1 MSSFIM
7 ITGNLVRDP
16 EMVHDSNGNIQC
28 RFTVA
33 VDNGKKPDGT
43 TDTNFFDCRLYGM
56 GSEFF
61 FKHSQKTTRVLITGA
76 FKAVESVREDGSS
89 KQRLR
94 IKVSSY
100 ELIDKMR
107 DWPPIPSAMAG
118 VKAEPASAAI
128 PASGEAVQVEDD
140 TL

>member
-1 MSSFIM
+1 MSSFVS

-16 EMVHDSNGNIQC
+16 EMVHDQNGNIQC

-43 TDTNFFDCRLYGM
+43 TDTNFYDCRLYGL
-56 GSEFF
+56 GAEFF
-61 FKHSQKTTRVLITGA
+61 FKHTQKATRVFVQGV
-76 FKAVESVREDGSS
+76 FKAVESIKEDGSS

-94 IKVSSY
+94 VKVSNY

-107 DWPPIPSAMAG
+107 DWPPVPVNNTEY
-118 VKAEPASAAI
+118 VKPTVEPKT
-128 PASGEAVQVEDD
+128 ETVDD
-140 TL
+140 TI

>member
-43 TDTNFFDCRLYGM
+43 TDTNFYDCRLYGM

-61 FKHSQKTTRVLITGA
+61 FKHSQKTTRVLIMGA

-107 DWPPIPSAMAG
+107 DWPPVPSATQG
-118 VKAEPASAAI
+118 LKVDVTPAVI
-128 PASGEAVQVEDD
+128 PATGEAVQVTDD
-140 TL
+140 TI